1 MLRECQDHGYF
12 RGDTCPICG
21 DAGRF
26 LMNDQEL
33 EQIGRTMAGALRHFP
48 EKFELP
54 MDSQGFVPMRDF
66 VNALKKQRDRWHWVR
81 PHHVI
86 AIIETDPK
94 GRYQVSNDLI
104 RATYGH
110 SISLEL
116 NLPTDHIPETLYYPT
131 SKEETDIILETG
143 LKPSD
148 RKMVHLSKTYQDAM
162 NAGKVRVED
171 PVILEVDAKRAVDEG
186 IVIQRAGRTV
196 FLVQDISSQYLK
208 RAPTPEE
215 QTEELVPSTE

>member
-1 MLRECQDHGYF
+1 MRECQEHGYF
-12 RGDTCPICG
+12 RGDTCPLCG

-48 EKFELP
+48 EKFELT

-66 VNALKKQRDRWHWVR
+66 VNALKKQRERWHWVR

-171 PVILEVDAKRAVDEG
+171 PVILEVNAKRAVDEG
-186 IVIQRAGRTV
+186 VVIQRAGRTV

>member
-48 EKFELP
+48 EKFELT

-215 QTEELVPSTE
+215 QTEELVPSPE

>member
-48 EKFELP
+48 EKFELT

-110 SISLEL
+110 TISLEL

>member
-1 MLRECQDHGYF
+1 LRECQDHGYF

-48 EKFELP
+48 EKFELT

-215 QTEELVPSTE
+215 QTEELVPSPE

>member
-1 MLRECQDHGYF
+1 MLRECQEHGYF
-12 RGDTCPICG
+12 RGDTCPLCG

-48 EKFELP
+48 EKFELT

-66 VNALKKQRDRWHWVR
+66 VNALKKQRERWHWVR

-171 PVILEVDAKRAVDEG
+171 PVILEVNAKRAVDEG
-186 IVIQRAGRTV
+186 VVIQRAGRTV

>member
-48 EKFELP
+48 EKFELT

-131 SKEETDIILETG
+131 SKEETDIVLETG

-148 RKMVHLSKTYQDAM
+148 RKMVHLSKTYQDAL

-186 IVIQRAGRTV
+186 VVIQRAGKTV

>member
-1 MLRECQDHGYF
+1 LRECQEHGYF
-12 RGDTCPICG
+12 RGDTCPLCG

-48 EKFELP
+48 EKFELT

-66 VNALKKQRDRWHWVR
+66 VNALKKQRERWHWVR

-171 PVILEVDAKRAVDEG
+171 PVILEVNAKRAVDEG
-186 IVIQRAGRTV
+186 VVIQRAGRTV

>member
-48 EKFELP
+48 EKFELT

-66 VNALKKQRDRWHWVR
+66 VNALKKQRERWHWVR

-110 SISLEL
+110 SIPLEL

-131 SKEETDIILETG
+131 SKEETDIVLETG

-186 IVIQRAGRTV
+186 VVIQRAGKTV